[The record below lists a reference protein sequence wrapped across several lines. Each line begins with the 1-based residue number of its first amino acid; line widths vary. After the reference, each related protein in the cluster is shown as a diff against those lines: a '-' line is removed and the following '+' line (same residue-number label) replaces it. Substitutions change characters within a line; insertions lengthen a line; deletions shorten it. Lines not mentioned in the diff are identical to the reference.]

1 VHKEL
6 IQKLTNLVEANLA
19 NEKFGPDELA
29 REAGISHSH
38 LNRKLK
44 TISNQS
50 ISQFI
55 REVRLKKAKELLLN
69 EDSTVAEISYR
80 VGFGS
85 PNYFNNCFH
94 EYFGY
99 SPSELRNNN
108 QENQP
113 EEQPVE
119 TFPKKAKRSKI
130 LIGLLVALIVLIP
143 FSFFLINNG
152 SKNAIKEKS
161 IAVLPFVDYSQ
172 EEGNTYII
180 NGLQEEILDKLEKI
194 EDLQVKS
201 RTAVE
206 KYKDTKL
213 SISAI
218 AKELKVNYILEGS
231 GQKIGDNI
239 RIRLQ
244 LIETENGNHLWSK
257 SYEEEVNDE
266 AIFDIQEEV
275 ALSVA
280 KELGAVITPE
290 EKTQLTKK
298 PTQNLAAYNFYLLGL
313 NYLYIINSKSSTI
326 SEVSEVLKAKQCFEQ
341 AIKLDSAFSE
351 AYVLLGHIYINLLYN
366 TTFDRSIRR
375 LFLDSGMMMIKKVFL
390 YDTNNSFAYK
400 LRGNYYYRTGMREK
414 ANEDFDKSF
423 ELDPRNNYET
433 LYERFWEFGETEDYV
448 NAMKYFYQGK
458 ELQPDEIFTLPT
470 LLVEASICFAHL
482 GYPEFSRKYL
492 EEYLKQTNDSII
504 YYSKMAQIERSLGNF
519 KNALIYDQKSNDVD
533 TSKTESLFNLLR
545 AQVLCRD
552 YNSAYKNLLKIEYKY
567 SKSGKDFKPDI
578 VAGYIYLKNGDVKK
592 ADYHLIGSAKELL
605 KDIES
610 NGIDA
615 QQLYSYWDLAKIYSI
630 MGEKRKAF
638 DNLKMLK
645 NRKTV
650 PAVMVTY
657 AKFHPFF
664 DNIRHEPD
672 FTEVVKDMEAKYQAD
687 YERAGKWLAEQ
698 ENSK

>member
-1 VHKEL
+1 MHKEF

-55 REVRLKKAKELLLN
+55 REVRLKKAKELLLT
-69 EDSTVAEISYR
+69 EDYTVAEISYR

-94 EYFGY
+94 EYFGH
-99 SPSELRNNN
+99 SPSELRNHN

-119 TFPKKAKRSKI
+119 TFPKKAKRTKI
-130 LIGLLVALIVLIP
+130 LIGLLVGLIVLIP
-143 FSFFLINNG
+143 FSVFLFNKS
-152 SKNAIKEKS
+152 SKNDIKEKS
-161 IAVLPFVDYSQ
+161 IAVLPFVDYSP

-206 KYKDTKL
+206 KYKESKL

-266 AIFDIQEEV
+266 AIFHIQEEV

-280 KELGAVITPE
+280 DELGAILTPD
-290 EKTQLTKK
+290 EKTQITKK
-298 PTQNLAAYNFYLLGL
+298 PTQNTAAYNYYLMGIQ
-313 NYLYIINSKSSTI
+313 YMKLYSI
-326 SEVSEVLKAKQCFEQ
+326 SWNWEELYKAKQNFEQ
-341 AIKLDSAFSE
+341 AIKLDTTFAEAYVKLASIYIDNLAGNVNSMASRELFWQKNLDSGLMMTNKALMLDEKNSE
-351 AYVLLGHIYINLLYN
+351 AYWLRGAYYTQMGLPDKAEKEFVKNEKLENKSKISSRYMAYFFRFYNNEDYYNALVNFFKYQETKTEELESERAMLQSVCYCFNYLGFHDTAKLYCMKFLNQYNDSLYYYYIMADLVGTSGDNESSANFKLKCYEIDFSKIKSLYLILIDQIMLRDYI
-366 TTFDRSIRR
+366 T
-375 LFLDSGMMMIKKVFL
+375 
-390 YDTNNSFAYK
+390 AYK
-400 LRGNYYYRTGMREK
+400 YLIALE
-414 ANEDFDKSF
+414 NE
-423 ELDPRNNYET
+423 
-433 LYERFWEFGETEDYV
+433 
-448 NAMKYFYQGK
+448 
-458 ELQPDEIFTLPT
+458 
-470 LLVEASICFAHL
+470 
-482 GYPEFSRKYL
+482 
-492 EEYLKQTNDSII
+492 
-504 YYSKMAQIERSLGNF
+504 YSKI
-519 KNALIYDQKSNDVD
+519 
-533 TSKTESLFNLLR
+533 
-545 AQVLCRD
+545 
-552 YNSAYKNLLKIEYKY
+552 
-567 SKSGKDFKPDI
+567 GKDFKPDI
-578 VAGYIYLKNGDVKK
+578 LAGYIYLKNGEPKK
-592 ADYHLIGSAKELL
+592 ADYHLKGSFKRFL
-605 KDIES
+605 KDTES
-610 NGIDA
+610 NWINE
-615 QQLYSYWDLAKIYSI
+615 QRFYSYWNLAKVYSI
-630 MGEKRKAF
+630 MGDKRKAL

-645 NRKTV
+645 NRKTNSLWL
-650 PAVMVTY
+650 VTCLKNY
-657 AKFHPFF
+657 PFF
-664 DNIRHEPD
+664 DFIRVEPEFID
-672 FTEVVKDMEAKYQAD
+672 VLKVVEAKYQAEH
-687 YERAGKWLAEQ
+687 ERVGKWLREQ
-698 ENSK
+698 VIM